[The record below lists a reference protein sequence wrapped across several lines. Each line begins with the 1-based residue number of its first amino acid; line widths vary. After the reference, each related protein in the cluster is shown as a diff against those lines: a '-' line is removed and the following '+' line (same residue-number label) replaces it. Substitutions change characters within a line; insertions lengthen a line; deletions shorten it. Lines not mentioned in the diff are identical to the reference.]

1 MYHESEQ
8 FYLQHRGKT
17 VFFEWLIKARQR
29 RRLMIIV
36 NERFTRK
43 QRNTLRYIPFVIR
56 TVIIKGAFCL
66 QTPVE
71 SESNK

>member
-36 NERFTRK
+36 NERFGRK
-43 QRNTLRYIPFVIR
+43 QRNTLRYIPFAIR
-56 TVIIKGAFCL
+56 TEIIKGAFCL
-66 QTPVE
+66 QTPAE